1 MASAGRTIPITAG
14 GSAFVQSV
22 DAVKGCQS
30 SQGVEGGQP
39 FRGVG
44 IQERTLRGARIIGD
58 NAGIAVV
65 MDAGESK
72 GSVNQIRSE
81 AFP

>member
-1 MASAGRTIPITAG
+1 MGR
-14 GSAFVQSV
+14 
-22 DAVKGCQS
+22 
-30 SQGVEGGQP
+30 QP

-44 IQERTLRGARIIGD
+44 IQERALRGARIIGD

-65 MDAGESK
+65 MDAGKSK

-81 AFP
+81 AFPRGAIRRRYAQCRIVFAH